1 METQF
6 TVNVIVSLFFS
17 AFFSGIEIAFI
28 SADKLKIE
36 LSNQKGELSGKILSR
51 FLNNPS
57 RLISTTLIGNN
68 IALVVYGIFMAY
80 ILEPKIE
87 MWLITIN
94 PDLATDTLILLLQTL
109 LATII
114 VLVTAE
120 FLPKSLF
127 IINPNKLLSV
137 FAVPMQV
144 IYYLLY
150 PFVFII
156 VNLTRIVIEKILRLP
171 FSEDKPVFGLT
182 DLNEYIKNL
191 MESESESDEQE
202 IDTKIFANAL
212 EFKTIK
218 VRDCMVPR
226 PELEMVEIEEGIEA
240 LKQAFIKSGY
250 SKILVYKDSVDDIIG
265 YCNSLELFKK
275 PKDIESIINPIIIV
289 PETML
294 ASELLIQLITER
306 KSIALVVDEFGG
318 TSGIVTTEDL
328 IEEIFGDIQDEHD
341 EIDLIEQK
349 IDANNYILS
358 ARFEIDYLNDKYGWN
373 LPTGEYDT
381 LGGLIL
387 SITEDIPEINEK
399 IVAPPYTFV
408 VLSIENNR
416 INNVKLKVGEKSWQ
430 D

>member
-226 PELEMVEIEEGIEA
+226 PELEMVEIDEGIEA

-358 ARFEIDYLNDKYGWN
+358 ARLEIDYLNDKYGWN

-399 IVAPPYTFV
+399 IEAPPFTFV

>member
-191 MESESESDEQE
+191 MESESESEEQE

-226 PELEMVEIEEGIEA
+226 PELEMVEIDEGIEA

-358 ARFEIDYLNDKYGWN
+358 ARLEIDYLNDKYGWN

-399 IVAPPYTFV
+399 IEAPPFTFV

>member
-1 METQF
+1 METQI
-6 TVNVIVSLFFS
+6 TVNVVVSLIFS
-17 AFFSGIEIAFI
+17 AFFSGVEIAFI
-28 SADKLKIE
+28 SADKLQIE
-36 LSNQKGELSGKILSR
+36 LSNQKGDLSGKIMAR
-51 FLNNPS
+51 FLKNPS

-80 ILEPKIE
+80 FLEPKIIS
-87 MWLITIN
+87 WLPEGFNSDTIV
-94 PDLATDTLILLLQTL
+94 LFIQTF
-109 LATII
+109 LATIV

-127 IINPNKLLSV
+127 IINPNRLLSV
-137 FAVPMQV
+137 VAVPVQI
-144 IYYLLY
+144 IYYILY
-150 PFVFII
+150 PVVFVI
-156 VNLTRIVIEKILRLP
+156 VNLSRLVIEKVLKLP

-182 DLNEYIKNL
+182 DLNQYIKNL
-191 MESESESDEQE
+191 MESESGSEEQE

-226 PELEMVEIEEGIEA
+226 PELIMVDIDEGIEE
-240 LKQAFIKSGY
+240 LKQAFIQSGY

-275 PKDIESIINPIIIV
+275 PKEIESILNPIIIV

-341 EIDLIEQK
+341 ESDLIEQK
-349 IDANNYILS
+349 LDESTYILS
-358 ARFEIDYLNDKYGWN
+358 ARLEIDYLVDKYEWN
-373 LPTGEYDT
+373 LPQGDYET

-387 SITEDIPEINEK
+387 SVTEDIPEINEK
-399 IVAPPYTFV
+399 IEVDHFTFI

-416 INNVKLKVGEKSWQ
+416 INNVKLKVGTKSLQ